1 MNEQEYKARISEQ
14 NMLGYSTLH
23 ITLIELAAKKEN
35 RLITAIQRILQ
46 HNVVPKPENAPPDH
60 STNFYKVDLPQQ
72 DIEAIRDMFLD
83 LEASYVDEK
92 GTATPT
98 AAFYASQVE
107 KWESLMDYNNE
118 N

>member
-23 ITLIELAAKKEN
+23 ITLIELAAKKDD

-46 HNVVPKPENAPPDH
+46 HNVIPKPENAPQDH
-60 STNFYKVDLPQQ
+60 ATNYYKVDLPPQ

-83 LEASYVDEK
+83 LEATYVDGN

-98 AAFYASQVE
+98 AAFYASLVA
-107 KWESLMDYNNE
+107 KWESLLDYNEDN
-118 N
+118 

>member
-1 MNEQEYKARISEQ
+1 MNEQEYKARINEQ

-23 ITLIELAAKKEN
+23 ITLIELAAKKED

-46 HNVVPKPENAPPDH
+46 HNVVPKPEHLPEDH
-60 STNFYKVDLPQQ
+60 ATNFFQVDLPPQ
-72 DIEAIRDMFLD
+72 DIQAIRDMFLD
-83 LEASYVDEK
+83 LEAAYVDEN

-98 AAFYASQVE
+98 AAFYASLVE
-107 KWESLMDYNNE
+107 KWESLLDFNNE